1 MPVESV
7 ARLTTPIGMHGAMND
22 SMKGTE
28 LVLTD
33 AGCVTAPSGRHRAK
47 PSNWFLS
54 QRGRMAT
61 AAKTRVWML
70 SGAWV
75 AHMRRRLRRQ
85 PCFRAQAHPPG
96 AAIALQRDGNMREI
110 RAWIEADDQPGRGPR
125 SVQQN
130 RHVDRREHWHTHQDN
145 DLHHGREC
153 RCRLSGAPNRLR
165 PSMPT
170 MPDTTSTAMDR
181 RHSGR

>member
-33 AGCVTAPSGRHRAK
+33 AGYVTAPSGRHRAK

-54 QRGRMAT
+54 HRGRMAT

-70 SGAWV
+70 SGALV
-75 AHMRRRLRRQ
+75 THMRHRLRRQ

-110 RAWIEADDQPGRGPR
+110 RAWIEADDQPRRGPR
-125 SVQQN
+125 SVRQN